1 MAIFM
6 AKTTSRW
13 LGCSRLDRPTWKVSY
28 HTPIH
33 GRAWLGASMVGF
45 WWGED
50 PTWKP
55 FYVPYHI
62 SLYGLTCILAI
73 LDLSM
78 HIYLLL
84 SAEDPA
90 WKLFYVLC
98 DLWGPHLEIVYIL
111 FSMWKHLAKA
121 IFSDN
126 HICWFLL
133 ILQVRLVNLLQQY
146 IVCPRQRRKLRMD
159 TMEKWI
165 IQIPVSPYVNILSH
179 ISNRCHSMIWLQF
192 EPIMEYLMSSLMFMF
207 QKCMLV
213 ALPSYPAILLVLLYM
228 GE

>member
-6 AKTTSRW
+6 AKTRPRW
-13 LGCSRLDRPTWKVSY
+13 LGCSRLDWLTWKVSY

-50 PTWKP
+50 PTWKS

-62 SLYGLTCILAI
+62 SLYGWTCILAI

-121 IFSDN
+121 IFSDTT
-126 HICWFLL
+126 IYVDFYWFY
-133 ILQVRLVNLLQQY
+133 R
-146 IVCPRQRRKLRMD
+146 CAWS
-159 TMEKWI
+159 TCC
-165 IQIPVSPYVNILSH
+165 SNILCAQDREGNWEWTQWKSELFK
-179 ISNRCHSMIWLQF
+179 SQCLLMLTSF
-192 EPIMEYLMSSLMFMF
+192 PTFPIG
-207 QKCMLV
+207 
-213 ALPSYPAILLVLLYM
+213 AILWFGCSLNQ
-228 GE
+228 